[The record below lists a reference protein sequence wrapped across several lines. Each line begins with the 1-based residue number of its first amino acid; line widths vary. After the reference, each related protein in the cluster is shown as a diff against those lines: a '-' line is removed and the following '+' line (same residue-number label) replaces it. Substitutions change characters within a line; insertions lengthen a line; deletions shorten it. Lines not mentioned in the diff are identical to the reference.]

1 MSELVIKRA
10 YAKESAED
18 GYRILVDRLW
28 PRGLSKSDLKLDY
41 WAKDITPSTAIR
53 KAFNHDPQNMD
64 IFRMNYIDELAKN
77 FAAVDFINL
86 VCEKLKLG
94 NVTLVYGAK
103 DEIYNHALILK
114 DWILDH
120 LSGISKGNV

>member
-28 PRGLSKSDLKLDY
+28 PRGLSKWDLKLDY
-41 WAKDITPSTAIR
+41 WAKEITPSTAIR
-53 KAFNHDPQNMD
+53 KYFNHDPKNMV
-64 IFRMNYIDELAKN
+64 IFRMNYIDELKHN
-77 FAAVDFINL
+77 PAAADFINL
-86 VCEKLKLG
+86 VYEKLKIG
-94 NVTLVYGAK
+94 NVTFLYGAK
-103 DEIYNHALILK
+103 DEIYNHAVILK

-120 LSGISKGNV
+120 LSGISRGS